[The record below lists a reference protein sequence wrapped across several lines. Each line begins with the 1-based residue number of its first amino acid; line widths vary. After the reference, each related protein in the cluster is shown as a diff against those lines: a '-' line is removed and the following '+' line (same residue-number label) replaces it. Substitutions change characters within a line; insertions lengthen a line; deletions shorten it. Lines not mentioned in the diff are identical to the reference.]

1 MAKQAVANSPFNGGQ
16 QPTNVDYS
24 TAEKVK
30 SAILNGDLTPE
41 QATEI
46 AENILNGQR
55 FTELNSTQSAY
66 IAMMK
71 RDSSFNEY
79 QWSLDWLY
87 NHLLTSGS
95 AQAEFYQVATGQKE
109 PINLPASISK
119 TMVSSSDNNTE
130 ENPDEPGEKDSV
142 GQNPADM
149 SQENS
154 DHSEKQKIEG
164 ALPTGDT
171 SPMWYVLLAAGSSS
185 VLLGRQMRRRKNK

>member
-1 MAKQAVANSPFNGGQ
+1 MKKGINTIKMSNPA
-16 QPTNVDYS
+16 
-24 TAEKVK
+24 
-30 SAILNGDLTPE
+30 GDAP
-41 QATEI
+41 
-46 AENILNGQR
+46 N
-55 FTELNSTQSAY
+55 
-66 IAMMK
+66 
-71 RDSSFNEY
+71 
-79 QWSLDWLY
+79 LDFI
-87 NHLLTSGS
+87 G
-95 AQAEFYQVATGQKE
+95 
-109 PINLPASISK
+109 ISK